1 MIDNISA
8 SFLLNCSG
16 LNIFPGV
23 LKYQNSCGLHHA
35 PHFQLS
41 NGSSK
46 SKICSSSAELL
57 QFLTQPT
64 YDPADNHH
72 SSTNPPGHRECA
84 TATPARG
91 HTQGNE
97 TLPSCFGHD
106 TQASLFLKRTKPLT
120 TVSMAQNGE
129 RSAPQEHTQ
138 ALVLI
143 GLVSLAVCL
152 DVQLLSCVLVCGIGL
167 SVRCL

>member
-16 LNIFPGV
+16 LNIFPGA
-23 LKYQNSCGLHHA
+23 LKSQNSCGLHHA

-97 TLPSCFGHD
+97 TLPNCFGHD
-106 TQASLFLKRTKPLT
+106 IILGFLKRKKPPHHSLNGAEWR
-120 TVSMAQNGE
+120 TVGNARAYTGIDIDSLDFA
-129 RSAPQEHTQ
+129 RS
-138 ALVLI
+138 VL
-143 GLVSLAVCL
+143 GS
-152 DVQLLSCVLVCGIGL
+152 
-167 SVRCL
+167 SVT

>member
-1 MIDNISA
+1 VIDNISA

-23 LKYQNSCGLHHA
+23 LKSQNSCGLHHA

-41 NGSSK
+41 NGSLK

-72 SSTNPPGHRECA
+72 IPVRTRQGIGSAPPQLRPEG
-84 TATPARG
+84 TPKAMKRYLVASG
-91 HTQGNE
+91 T
-97 TLPSCFGHD
+97 
-106 TQASLFLKRTKPLT
+106 TQASLFLKRTKPPHHSL
-120 TVSMAQNGE
+120 NGAE
-129 RSAPQEHTQ
+129 W
-138 ALVLI
+138 
-143 GLVSLAVCL
+143 
-152 DVQLLSCVLVCGIGL
+152 
-167 SVRCL
+167 